1 MVRNFAEGKSSLP
14 DKDVKRFDAPRPAAR
29 GNFAA
34 VMTRIL
40 GGSAAPRAFAA
51 AAVFCGVARA
61 AVAGPAEAQRAR
73 SAPVEPG
80 AAGPSFSITPGP
92 TLEANRK
99 TPVEVMAIAESDWA
113 RNDHA
118 AARLISGVTA
128 AEGAAVPLGLEFKL
142 AKDWKLYWRT
152 PGDAGYPPRI
162 DWTGSEN
169 LAKAEFSWPAPERY
183 KIFGLTTF
191 VYQDAVV
198 LPLAVAPQT
207 PGAPISLRGKLEY
220 LLCDKICIPYEATLA
235 LDLPAG
241 SAAPTEHA
249 KAIAAYAAKVPRLV
263 ERAEGAPLFVEHA
276 ALTPESGGIVLEVLA
291 RAGDGQAFAKPD
303 VIVEGPAALAF
314 GPPQEVSLSDGGR
327 LALIR
332 LPVSAVGQAGAPD
345 AALPD
350 NAALT
355 LTLIDGGRAIEQ
367 DVAAPLAD
375 ARAPARLA
383 AILALALLGGLL
395 LNLMPCVLPVL
406 SLKLMGAVRAAG
418 YPARELRLSFLAT
431 AAGILVAFL
440 GLAGGAVA
448 LKSAGLAVGWGIQFQ
463 QPIFLALMGLVLT
476 LFACSLWGIFAI
488 RLPTGVM
495 DAANKAC
502 DGKALAGSFF
512 TGVFAALLATPCS
525 APFLGT
531 AVGFALTRG
540 PGEIVAV
547 FAVLGVGLAAP
558 YLLVAAVPRLARLLP
573 KPGPWMAWF
582 CRALALILAATAFW
596 LLTVLAAQAGLATAI
611 VCGLILV
618 AVSAA
623 LSLGHAAREGSVLR
637 RAVWPGVGVLALGLA
652 AAALLAQPE
661 RGRVAISDVAWQP
674 FDRVQ
679 IINAVATGK
688 TVLVDVT
695 ADWCATCQV
704 NKKLVLDRGDVRA
717 AIERGEVIAM
727 RADWTRPDAEISRYL
742 AGFGRYGIPFNVVY
756 GPAAPSGLVLSEL
769 LSEGEVLAALKVAGG
784 EGVASR

>member
-1 MVRNFAEGKSSLP
+1 MKH
-14 DKDVKRFDAPRPAAR
+14 FDAPACGAR
-29 GNFAA
+29 GNVAA
-34 VMTRIL
+34 VMTRFW
-40 GGSAAPRAFAA
+40 GGSAAPRALAA
-51 AAVFCGVARA
+51 AAVLCGVALA

-73 SAPVEPG
+73 STPEPHSNQVG
-80 AAGPSFSITPGP
+80 GAGPSFSITPGP

-99 TPVEVMAIAESDWA
+99 TPVEVMAIAESDWS

-128 AEGAAVPLGLEFKL
+128 AGTSGAGAAVSLGLEFKL

-169 LAKAEFSWPAPERY
+169 LAKAEFSWPTPERY

-207 PGAPISLRGKLEY
+207 PDAPISLRGKLEY

-241 SAAPTEHA
+241 VAAPTEHA

-291 RAGDGQAFAKPD
+291 RAAPGQDGAPFTKPD
-303 VIVEGPAALAF
+303 IIVEGPAALAF
-314 GPPQEVSLSDGGR
+314 GPPQEVSLSEGGK

-332 LPVSAVGQAGAPD
+332 MPVSAVGQAGAPN

-350 NAALT
+350 TAALT

-418 YPARELRLSFLAT
+418 YPTRELRLSFLAT

-440 GLAGGAVA
+440 ALASGAVA

-463 QPIFLALMGLVLT
+463 QPVFLALMGLVLT
-476 LFACSLWGIFAI
+476 LFACSLWGVFAI

-502 DGKALAGSFF
+502 DGKALAGAFF
-512 TGVFAALLATPCS
+512 TGVFATLLATPCS

-547 FAVLGVGLAAP
+547 FAALGVGLAAP
-558 YLLVAAVPRLARLLP
+558 YLLVAAVPSLARLLP
-573 KPGPWMAWF
+573 RPGPWMAWF

-596 LLTVLAAQAGLATAI
+596 LLTVLAAQAGLVTAI
-611 VCGLILV
+611 LCGLILV
-618 AVSAA
+618 GVSAI
-623 LSLGHAAREGSVLR
+623 LSLGHAARERSLLR
-637 RAVWPGVGVLALGLA
+637 RAAWPGVGVLALGLA
-652 AAALLAQPE
+652 AVALLAQPE
-661 RGRVAISDVAWQP
+661 RGRASISDIAWQP

-704 NKKLVLDRGDVRA
+704 NKKLVLNRGAVRG
-717 AIERGEVIAM
+717 AIERGEVVAM
-727 RADWTRPDAEISRYL
+727 RADWTRPDAAISGYL
-742 AGFGRYGIPFNVVY
+742 AGFGRYGIPFNAVY

-769 LSEGEVLAALKVAGG
+769 LSEGEVLAAFDAAGA
-784 EGVASR
+784 ASR